1 MLTIEIE
8 WAERNSSLPYCRYWA
23 DRWEKE
29 EEVVMLPQKPRGTL
43 QNDCWSFLKDRKW
56 ERSRFPKSRHHLHF
70 ALKVALSS
78 TAPANGLSK
87 FFVEQLAPELIRASA
102 VEVKLNFH
110 EGRKSWSQAAYSS
123 SCWKS
128 KRAGLPL
135 QLPQAGDP
143 NANICCC
150 PGHRHLSGY
159 HQHGQGALLPRPSA
173 AVNSCPLCQC
183 LSSRE
188 NPPLCGKASK
198 PQNKN
203 WEIGGGSLLRSDHS
217 SLPFLTYLFFF
228 ISSSLM
234 CLLWFCKKWLEKLK
248 APNFSSFTH
257 MCCAPQARQHILVAR
272 LRRTFTTLPLKNS
285 LYFSC
290 WAGSHPMWHSSVSH
304 GVTAAASMETH
315 QSMRPVTG

>member
-8 WAERNSSLPYCRYWA
+8 WAERNSSLPYCHYWA

-123 SCWKS
+123 SCWESKS
-128 KRAGLPL
+128 
-135 QLPQAGDP
+135 
-143 NANICCC
+143 
-150 PGHRHLSGY
+150 
-159 HQHGQGALLPRPSA
+159 
-173 AVNSCPLCQC
+173 
-183 LSSRE
+183 
-188 NPPLCGKASK
+188 
-198 PQNKN
+198 
-203 WEIGGGSLLRSDHS
+203 WEA
-217 SLPFLTYLFFF
+217 T
-228 ISSSLM
+228 
-234 CLLWFCKKWLEKLK
+234 
-248 APNFSSFTH
+248 
-257 MCCAPQARQHILVAR
+257 
-272 LRRTFTTLPLKNS
+272 
-285 LYFSC
+285 
-290 WAGSHPMWHSSVSH
+290 
-304 GVTAAASMETH
+304 VTAAPSRWPKCQHLLLPWTPSPAWVPSAWPGRFAALAVCCCEQLPALPVPKQQGKSPSMWKS
-315 QSMRPVTG
+315 Q